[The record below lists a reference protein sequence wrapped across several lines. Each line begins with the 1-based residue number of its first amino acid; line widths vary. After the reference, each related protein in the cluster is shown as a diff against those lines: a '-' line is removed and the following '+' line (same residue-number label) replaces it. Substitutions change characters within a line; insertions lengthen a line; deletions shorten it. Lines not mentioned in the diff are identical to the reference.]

1 MTVTDSIS
9 PSTQPT
15 DFLPGPGMRGLVSV
29 IVPCFNRAD
38 IVGETIDS
46 LLRQTYTELEV
57 IVVDDGSTDDTRR
70 VIASYADERLRYFYK
85 PNGGLSAARN
95 YGLALARGEF
105 IAFLDSDDLWRDWK
119 LESQMRLFDR
129 HLEVGMIWSDMSTFT
144 TGDAI
149 ISARHLRDYYSAYE
163 AVEFERH
170 HRPVG
175 VLSDLIQDPSPDV
188 ASSPYYIA
196 DIFQHM
202 FNGNLVHPS
211 TAIVRRGRLRES
223 GPFEPEVTGQGGEDY
238 HFYFRICSKGQVA
251 FLDAPTT
258 LYRIHASQLSTCNR
272 LKEAHGNLSV
282 ITHWVNRKPDGLPPV
297 TVRNSLANAHAWLGA
312 EELNAGNPRAA
323 AAHLWKSLTLR
334 RTHGSTLRLFLISM
348 LPTSVADVVRSVRR
362 GVRHAM
368 VRRLTVFLLLIIDEF
383 DTLMDLTNLLC
394 AGALPSF

>member
-9 PSTQPT
+9 PSSHAS
-15 DFLPGPGMRGLVSV
+15 DFLPGPGIRGLVSV
-29 IVPCFNRAD
+29 IVPCYNRAD

-46 LLRQTYTELEV
+46 LLRQTYADLE
-57 IVVDDGSTDDTRR
+57 IIAVDDGSTDDTRQ
-70 VIASYADERLRYFYK
+70 VIASYTDERVRYFYK

-95 YGLALARGEF
+95 YGLAMARGEF

-119 LESQMRLFDR
+119 LASQMRLFAG
-129 HLEVGMIWSDMSTFT
+129 HPEVGMIWSDMSTFAT
-144 TGDAI
+144 AGEI
-149 ISARHLRDYYSAYE
+149 LSARHLRNYYSAYE

-170 HRPVG
+170 HRPIG
-175 VLSDLIQDPSPDV
+175 VLSDLTEDAPPDV
-188 ASSPYYIA
+188 AGSPYYIA

-202 FNGNLVHPS
+202 FKGNLVHPS

-258 LYRIHASQLSTCNR
+258 LYRIHAAQLSTCNR

-282 ITHWVNRKPDGLPPV
+282 ITHWVNRKPEGLPTV
-297 TVRNSLANAHAWLGA
+297 VVRNSLASAHAWLGA
-312 EELNAGNPRAA
+312 EELNAGNTRAA

-334 RTHGSTLRLFLISM
+334 CTDASTLRLFLISM
-348 LPTSVADVVRSVRR
+348 LPPSIVDVVRSVRR

-368 VRRLTVFLLLIIDEF
+368 VRRISVLLLLFVDDL
-383 DTLMDLTNLLC
+383 DTLMDLTDLLC
-394 AGALPSF
+394 SGAVPSF